1 MSANSRVT
9 QQEATIAE
17 ISENLKI
24 SKKAEILKNRFGIID
39 LINSIFLGYKRFK
52 FKELKM
58 SLLKNLLIIG
68 LFVSVYVAVSPAFA
82 NTDLNKNEYE
92 ITGGTVLGYKT
103 TSKYKNADNCVSA
116 CVKKS
121 NCEAYSLNTKGA
133 YCVLYSSVRSIQPK
147 EGAFTA
153 QRKEFN

>member
-1 MSANSRVT
+1 M
-9 QQEATIAE
+9 
-17 ISENLKI
+17 
-24 SKKAEILKNRFGIID
+24 
-39 LINSIFLGYKRFK
+39 INSISVGYNRLK

-58 SLLKNLLIIG
+58 SLLKNLVIIG

-103 TSKYKNADNCVSA
+103 TSKYKNADNCVNA
-116 CVKKS
+116 CIKKS

-133 YCVLYSSVRSIQPK
+133 YCVLYSSVRSIQLK